1 MIRRCT
7 SFANIVLEIFHITG
21 MNDAAQLSC
30 GVIAGGASRIAES
43 FALFDEAAGR

>member
-21 MNDAAQLSC
+21 VNDATHLSC
-30 GVIAGGASRIAES
+30 GVIAGGALRIAGRFES
-43 FALFDEAAGR
+43 FDEAAAA